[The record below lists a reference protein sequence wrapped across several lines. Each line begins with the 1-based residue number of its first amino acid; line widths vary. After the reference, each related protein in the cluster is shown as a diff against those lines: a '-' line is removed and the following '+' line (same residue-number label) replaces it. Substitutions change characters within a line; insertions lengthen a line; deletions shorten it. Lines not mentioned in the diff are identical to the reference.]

1 MAIQFIKS
9 RTDPLNSSAADKLE
23 ESLEQLLAFI
33 KREDR
38 ILFEKDASDTVKKD
52 ILHLNNTVSEESPLV
67 KFQLSPL
74 VKFKPKICD
83 LSNGWDLPL
92 QESIGLKPMEY
103 KKVDLGVK
111 IILPKHYCALLMNK
125 SSARVKY
132 GVHVFLGLID
142 VGYHNF
148 LQTVI
153 QNVSGKE
160 ITLPAGIAVAQLLV
174 FESRI
179 PKFELGWDELE
190 SRNGSFGSTGND
202 FEKLNPATDLATN
215 MIQLEKYQTFF
226 KGAIDILNPYSF
238 KIGNM
243 NINLLGNL
251 KDRTEKITELLDLE
265 WKSFS
270 LCNVILKNYPIKI
283 VYQ

>member
-1 MAIQFIKS
+1 M
-9 RTDPLNSSAADKLE
+9 
-23 ESLEQLLAFI
+23 
-33 KREDR
+33 
-38 ILFEKDASDTVKKD
+38 
-52 ILHLNNTVSEESPLV
+52 NNTVSEESPLV

-74 VKFKPKICD
+74 VKLKPKICD

-226 KGAIDILNPYSF
+226 KGAIDILNPHSF
-238 KIGNM
+238 KIDNLE
-243 NINLLGNL
+243 INLIGDLE
-251 KDRTEKITELLDLE
+251 DRTEKITELLDLE
-265 WKSFS
+265 RKSFS
-270 LCNVILKNYPIKI
+270 PCNTILEKLPYIDCLSVDFLNNEPLGDDKI
-283 VYQ
+283 PPTVRIRKSSAFSVRFIIM

>member
-1 MAIQFIKS
+1 MEPQIFS
-9 RTDPLNSSAADKLE
+9 RFGDK
-23 ESLEQLLAFI
+23 FVVV
-33 KREDR
+33 
-38 ILFEKDASDTVKKD
+38 VK
-52 ILHLNNTVSEESPLV
+52 
-67 KFQLSPL
+67 
-74 VKFKPKICD
+74 
-83 LSNGWDLPL
+83 
-92 QESIGLKPMEY
+92 GLKPMEY

-153 QNVSGKE
+153 QNVSGRE

-238 KIGNM
+238 KIDNM

-251 KDRTEKITELLDLE
+251 EDRTEKITELLDLE
-265 WKSFS
+265 RKSFS
-270 LCNVILKNYPIKI
+270 PCNTILEKLPYIDCLSVDFLNNEPLGDDKI
-283 VYQ
+283 PPLSESEKAAL